1 MTKDEWEKISDQVL
15 TRGVQ
20 KTAEDI
26 LISRDSDQEALESQ
40 MDTPPGFSDEP
51 KKTNMIL
58 QSRLDVVAAKRR
70 TRDPRELNSIDD
82 LERLQF
88 KLDRIV
94 NEINQATMLQIVKE
108 ENQKKGYKRKKSET
122 SLVNSKP
129 ARKADQMMSRDLP
142 QYISN
147 LNFAKT
153 RCERRIQQLG
163 GSLGNSCDP
172 GIIPT
177 NFSKKSKMRQLAIAN
192 SQTHVLPASI
202 NEILKCEEGFQLF
215 QGYLE
220 NEFNQSNWSKFWK
233 QVEIMRKEHS
243 VAQYRMA
250 DKIYH
255 DFIHYCTDPNF
266 KLPTQIAENM
276 HQYVLGNS
284 TIRAFFEAQ
293 NFVAKQ
299 MERHFL
305 PGFLVTSGYKKWRA
319 IQEEKKQKTLE
330 LESHEIVR
338 SRSRTMSFV
347 DSKNVAVSET
357 TKLNELRDKIMR
369 KNNVIQ
375 QMQQS
380 AIKFDLKLMQELQSE
395 VVNLARQA
403 EELESLIEDLSAW
416 FSHKGQY
423 AVSVVECQQGRNST
437 ATND

>member
-1 MTKDEWEKISDQVL
+1 
-15 TRGVQ
+15 
-20 KTAEDI
+20 
-26 LISRDSDQEALESQ
+26 
-40 MDTPPGFSDEP
+40 
-51 KKTNMIL
+51 
-58 QSRLDVVAAKRR
+58 
-70 TRDPRELNSIDD
+70 
-82 LERLQF
+82 
-88 KLDRIV
+88 
-94 NEINQATMLQIVKE
+94 
-108 ENQKKGYKRKKSET
+108 
-122 SLVNSKP
+122 
-129 ARKADQMMSRDLP
+129 
-142 QYISN
+142 
-147 LNFAKT
+147 
-153 RCERRIQQLG
+153 
-163 GSLGNSCDP
+163 
-172 GIIPT
+172 
-177 NFSKKSKMRQLAIAN
+177 MRQLAIAN

-357 TKLNELRDKIMR
+357 TKLN
-369 KNNVIQ
+369 
-375 QMQQS
+375 
-380 AIKFDLKLMQELQSE
+380 
-395 VVNLARQA
+395 
-403 EELESLIEDLSAW
+403 
-416 FSHKGQY
+416 
-423 AVSVVECQQGRNST
+423 VSFPF
-437 ATND
+437 